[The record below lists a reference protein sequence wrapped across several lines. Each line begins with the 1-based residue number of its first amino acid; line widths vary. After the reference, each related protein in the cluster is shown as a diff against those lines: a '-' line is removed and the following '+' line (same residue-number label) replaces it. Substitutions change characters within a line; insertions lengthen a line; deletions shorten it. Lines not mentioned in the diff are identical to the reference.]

1 MNMRYLDLST
11 NPELDPSD
19 PENYDSLPE
28 TYDPDEP
35 HVYHDDVIDY
45 HPEDWAL

>member
-1 MNMRYLDLST
+1 MRYLDLST

-28 TYDPDEP
+28 TYDPDA
-35 HVYHDDVIDY
+35 YWGDDTIDTW
-45 HPEDWAL
+45 PEDDWAL